1 MQLQVWLL
9 ELRNQVTFCL
19 KVLLDLLS
27 DISFSVINWK
37 SKRLGVPPPEDDIL
51 LESALV
57 LARKIR
63 SRKLKSEAL
72 VQQCIDRIKEVNS
85 LINAVV
91 DNRFGDALR
100 EARECDKYLNSIV
113 DDKLALTTLEECKP
127 FYGVPFSTKE
137 GIKVKGL
144 HHSYGLVSR
153 KDIVAIEDA
162 EAVKLLK
169 ASGAIAL
176 CVTNVSELGSWWNS
190 SNHVYGATNNPH
202 NLAHCPGGS
211 SGDFS
216 SVGFYRG
223 TEFAFVLFYLLSPKP
238 TKRHPGKFLSPP
250 SKETLFF
257 YALYS
262 WLSLFKFNLIYI
274 NPWVYQSS

>member
-216 SVGFYRG
+216 SVGF
-223 TEFAFVLFYLLSPKP
+223 TEELNLPLFYFICFPPNQQRDIL
-238 TKRHPGKFLSPP
+238 GNYFSPP

-257 YALYS
+257 MRFIAGC
-262 WLSLFKFNLIYI
+262 LFSNLI
-274 NPWVYQSS
+274 SSII